1 MRELARW
8 ICHSQQANNV
18 RRSELCQEHHTE
30 IIDTLRTLMGGVP
43 LQMPADSSLLDEP
56 ALKDV
61 FQRWWG
67 TPAVEAEIA

>member
-1 MRELARW
+1 
-8 ICHSQQANNV
+8 
-18 RRSELCQEHHTE
+18 
-30 IIDTLRTLMGGVP
+30 MGGVP